1 MVKVINNFTRFYLK
15 KKNGDGGERDLCV
28 CSQTWFLH
36 SHSLDNP
43 WILQN
48 FHWISVKFPL
58 PHQVFGIVLVLGQNS
73 IPAGTKTGMRLTFLI
88 AFTRSWCSVEFSA
101 VCRSCYQIFPSLG
114 TGRPSKYTKSCVP
127 KTWKCIPKQLR
138 SQQSAHLFP
147 NSEHLMRRQKPRQM
161 DEQAES
167 LPLKKWGFNSICS
180 RHPEGSCHTN
190 KNNHHLS
197 ASNLCSRNSWR
208 AEILSSGKS
217 SCSQR
222 REQSPG
228 LWAHAQ
234 RCPGTGE
241 SPSPGASRSQLE
253 GSCRNWV
260 FTEGSL
266 VGAQFPSQQ
275 VLPQTV
281 FSNEPMPK
289 N

>member
-1 MVKVINNFTRFYLK
+1 M
-15 KKNGDGGERDLCV
+15 
-28 CSQTWFLH
+28 
-36 SHSLDNP
+36 
-43 WILQN
+43 
-48 FHWISVKFPL
+48 KFPL
-58 PHQVFGIVLVLGQNS
+58 PHQVFGIVLLLGQNS

-197 ASNLCSRNSWR
+197 ASDLCSRNSWR
-208 AEILSSGKS
+208 AEILSSRKS

-222 REQSPG
+222 REHRAQCCEHTPSAALG
-228 LWAHAQ
+228 LGNLH
-234 RCPGTGE
+234 PLG
-241 SPSPGASRSQLE
+241 
-253 GSCRNWV
+253 
-260 FTEGSL
+260 
-266 VGAQFPSQQ
+266 FPAAN
-275 VLPQTV
+275 L
-281 FSNEPMPK
+281 K
-289 N
+289 AAAGIGYLLRAAW